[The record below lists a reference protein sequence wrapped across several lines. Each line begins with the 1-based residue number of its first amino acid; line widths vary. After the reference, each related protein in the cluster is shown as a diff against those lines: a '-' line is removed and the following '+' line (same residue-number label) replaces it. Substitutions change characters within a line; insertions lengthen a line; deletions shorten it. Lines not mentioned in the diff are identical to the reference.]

1 MRLSRNNM
9 KTNVNLEP
17 VLGAYHKRKF
27 KFDDVKSNFTKV
39 AFDIYRKNDAPKDEL
54 WQIQSADDGDYII
67 ALYDEEKVA
76 TASFQ
81 PWSVVIKNADLHVFY
96 KQEHLCKVASTQ
108 LGFQES
114 DLSLAKQYLPSKLAS
129 NKNLVKA
136 LLNTVD
142 HVTQRSILSK
152 YPELA

>member
-1 MRLSRNNM
+1 MPKFSIDLDNVESVVSKRSYKLS
-9 KTNVNLEP
+9 
-17 VLGAYHKRKF
+17 
-27 KFDDVKSNFTKV
+27 DVQDKLVKV
-39 AFDIYRKNDAPKDEL
+39 AFDVVRFKDGAADEL

-67 ALYDEEKVA
+67 ALYDEEEKVA
-76 TASFQ
+76 TASLQ

-136 LLNTVD
+136 LLNSVD
-142 HVTQRSILSK
+142 QDTQKSILSK